1 MRAALMAT
9 FIFSGLPLV
18 HISGRPLSFLTLTPR
33 VSGCVGDK
41 SVSGRGAKWTRGRRC
56 SDWTTALA
64 KPAKPPKVTSKPP
77 KSSAKPP
84 KSRNHPDFI
93 FKSPKSSAKSPK
105 FSAKPPKS
113 VAKPSR
119 NHPKWFSR
127 NFSPSLEDPY
137 VGPTMTRP
145 EYVHVDELSLIIL
158 KGRIAPPTYSQLS
171 YQIYVLVVDLVSSS
185 GLAPFK

>member
-84 KSRNHPDFI
+84 KSRNHPNFNFFTQI
-93 FKSPKSSAKSPK
+93 VHEITKKIV
-105 FSAKPPKS
+105 KPPKS
-113 VAKPSR
+113 VTKTSR

-127 NFSPSLEDPY
+127 NFSP
-137 VGPTMTRP
+137 
-145 EYVHVDELSLIIL
+145 
-158 KGRIAPPTYSQLS
+158 
-171 YQIYVLVVDLVSSS
+171 
-185 GLAPFK
+185 